1 MEWIFIG
8 FIILFAI
15 MTLSALL
22 YFAPKG
28 YEDEYGYVDDGEYG
42 YHDWEE
48 KDTTNLIMIVNE
60 LGFLENHPWA
70 VIAQVHE
77 HGYILFGSYQAA
89 KNYNEGKKCNK

>member
-1 MEWIFIG
+1 MEWLFIV
-8 FIILFAI
+8 FAVLFAI
-15 MTLSALL
+15 MALAALL
-22 YFAPKG
+22 YFAPEG
-28 YEDEYGYVDDGEYG
+28 HEDEYG
-42 YHDWEE
+42 YHDWDE
-48 KDTTNLIMIVNE
+48 KDTNNLIMIVNE